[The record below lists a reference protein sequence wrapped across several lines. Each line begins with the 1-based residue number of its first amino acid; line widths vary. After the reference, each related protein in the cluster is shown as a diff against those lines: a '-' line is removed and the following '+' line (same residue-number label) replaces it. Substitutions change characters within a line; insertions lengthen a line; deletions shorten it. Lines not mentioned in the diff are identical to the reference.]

1 MNHLIPLPLYF
12 RSKPG
17 SYFIGYKV
25 GEKGLRKMQLS
36 LKIAVTLLAVVVSL
50 GLLDHFLHWM
60 NQPSDWMFYSGL
72 LGTLSVLVLV
82 PALLGALWTWGKG
95 RRVFHDND

>member
-1 MNHLIPLPLYF
+1 
-12 RSKPG
+12 
-17 SYFIGYKV
+17 
-25 GEKGLRKMQLS
+25 MQLS

-60 NQPSDWMFYSGL
+60 NQPSDWKFYSGL

-95 RRVFHDND
+95 RRVFYDNDRS

>member
-1 MNHLIPLPLYF
+1 
-12 RSKPG
+12 
-17 SYFIGYKV
+17 
-25 GEKGLRKMQLS
+25 MQLS
-36 LKIAVTLLAVVVSL
+36 LKIAVTLLAVVFSL